1 MIRDNLATSSKM
13 TVPLKE
19 IGFDFDGVIADTAEA
34 FIRLAC
40 SEYGYCSFT
49 REDITH
55 FDLENCLNIPRE
67 QVERIFTDI
76 LNDSLATQLLPMSG
90 AIECLEQFT
99 LMSTVTIITA
109 RPLENPVF
117 DWLDRFFTKE
127 AKENIRV
134 VATGD
139 HNDKVRHIHQHSL
152 KYFIDDRAETC
163 TQLVRENIT
172 PFVFTQPWNKDRHKL
187 QMVANWEEIR
197 ALIS

>member
-1 MIRDNLATSSKM
+1 MIENNLTTSHK
-13 TVPLKE
+13 VPIPLKE

-34 FIRLAC
+34 FIRRAC
-40 SEYGYCSFT
+40 SLYGYCSFT

-55 FDLENCLNIPRE
+55 FELENCLNIPRE
-67 QVERIFTDI
+67 LVESIFTDI
-76 LNDSLATQLLPMSG
+76 LNDSLATELLPMPG
-90 AIECLEQFT
+90 AVECLEQFT
-99 LMSTVTIITA
+99 LTSTVTIITA
-109 RPLENPVF
+109 RSLGNPVF
-117 DWLDRFFTKE
+117 DWLDRFLTTK

-139 HNDKVRHIHQHSL
+139 HNDKIRHIHRHGL

-163 TQLVRENIT
+163 EQLIHENIT

-187 QMVANWEEIR
+187 QTVDSWEDIR